1 MAICRTLRSV
11 GEECVINICIIVISV
26 VATLINKK
34 NIKKYFMAL
43 FIFLQ
48 QCESCNTSFFII
60 IHNAF
65 VCILI

>member
-34 NIKKYFMAL
+34 NIKKILYRFIYFSATMRKL
-43 FIFLQ
+43 
-48 QCESCNTSFFII
+48 
-60 IHNAF
+60 
-65 VCILI
+65 